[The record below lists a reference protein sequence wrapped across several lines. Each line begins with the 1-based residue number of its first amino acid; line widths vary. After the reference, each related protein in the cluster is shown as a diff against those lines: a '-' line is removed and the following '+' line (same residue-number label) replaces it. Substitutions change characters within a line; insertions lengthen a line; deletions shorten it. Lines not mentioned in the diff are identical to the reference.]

1 MRRDRLAVVIVSLA
15 LLAAAGCGDRDAAPG
30 STSSS
35 SKAEPAKK
43 VVEEKIPPYAYA
55 APVKGHIKEVNIGD
69 FDLVDGIAYVAQSGA
84 GTVVYVASRPIAS
97 PMLVDS
103 ACPLSQ
109 ARALTTL
116 RKASYA
122 EVTLDAKGRSR
133 YFAAGTPSSGSLTD
147 LSPRGWTSALKSDAG
162 RAAGNVVHRHYGR
175 FEFDLPLSHPSVD
188 EMSYGD
194 RQQERKPAATTP
206 RPAEKDVIAAYVA
219 VRDAALKKD
228 MKATLSA
235 MGFDAKQ
242 VAAIRGMDGID
253 ADFAGFTNRF
263 LTPGTPTEPWAR
275 PGMGQVV
282 GEGLRANN
290 TKKYRNGYYFDL
302 CGDRLVLTGIS
313 EQDP

>member
-1 MRRDRLAVVIVSLA
+1 MTRHRQAVVIVSLA
-15 LLAAAGCGDRDAAPG
+15 LLAAGGCGDRDAA
-30 STSSS
+30 SDAS
-35 SKAEPAKK
+35 SKAKAESAKK

-55 APVKGHIKEVNIGD
+55 APVKGRIKEVNIGE
-69 FDLVDGIAYVAQSGA
+69 FDLVDGIASVAQSGA

-109 ARALTTL
+109 ARALATL
-116 RKASYA
+116 RKANYA
-122 EVTLDAKGRSR
+122 EVTLDAKGKSR

-147 LSPRGWTSALKSDAG
+147 LTPRGWTSALKSDAG
-162 RAAGNVVHRHYGR
+162 KAAGNVVHRYGR

-194 RQQERKPAATTP
+194 RQKERKPAATTP
-206 RPAEKDVIAAYVA
+206 KPTEQAVIAAYTA
-219 VRDAALKKD
+219 LRDAVHRKD

-263 LTPGTPTEPWAR
+263 LAPGTPNEPWTRA
-275 PGMGQVV
+275 GEGQVI

-290 TKKYRNGYYFDL
+290 SKKYRNGYYFAL

>member
-1 MRRDRLAVVIVSLA
+1 MRRDRQAVVIVSLA
-15 LLAAAGCGDRDAAPG
+15 LLFAGGCGDRDA
-30 STSSS
+30 TSDAS
-35 SKAEPAKK
+35 SKAKVEGAKK
-43 VVEEKIPPYAYA
+43 VVEEKVPPYAYA
-55 APVKGHIKEVNIGD
+55 APVKGHIKEVNIGE
-69 FDLVDGIAYVAQSGA
+69 FDLVDGVAYVAQGGA

-109 ARALTTL
+109 ARALSTL

-133 YFAAGTPSSGSLTD
+133 YFAAGTPSNGSLTD
-147 LSPRGWTSALKSDAG
+147 LSPRGWTSALKADAG
-162 RAAGNVVHRHYGR
+162 KAAGNVAHRHYGR

-194 RQQERKPAATTP
+194 RQQERKPPATTP
-206 RPAEKDVIAAYVA
+206 KPTEKAVIAAYVA
-219 VRDAALKKD
+219 LRDAVHRKD

-253 ADFAGFTNRF
+253 ADFAGFTHRF
-263 LTPGTPTEPWAR
+263 LAPGTPGEPWTR
-275 PGMGQVV
+275 PGAGQVR
-282 GEGLRANN
+282 GEGTRASSS
-290 TKKYRNGYYFDL
+290 KKYFNDYYFDL

>member
-1 MRRDRLAVVIVSLA
+1 MTRDRLAVVIVSLA
-15 LLAAAGCGDRDAAPG
+15 LLAAAGCGDRDAASDA
-30 STSSS
+30 STKA
-35 SKAEPAKK
+35 KAEGAKK

-55 APVKGHIKEVNIGD
+55 APVKGHIKEVNIGE
-69 FDLVDGIAYVAQSGA
+69 FDLVDGIAYPALSGA
-84 GTVVYVASRPIAS
+84 GTVVYVVSRPIAS
-97 PMLVDS
+97 PMLADS

-109 ARALTTL
+109 ARALATL
-116 RKASYA
+116 RKANYA
-122 EVTLDAKGRSR
+122 EVTIDAKGRSR
-133 YFAAGTPSSGSLTD
+133 YFAAGTPSNGSLTD
-147 LSPRGWTSALKSDAG
+147 MSPRGWTSALKADAG
-162 RAAGNVVHRHYGR
+162 KAAGNVVHRHYGR

-206 RPAEKDVIAAYVA
+206 KPAEKDVIAAYVA

>member
-1 MRRDRLAVVIVSLA
+1 MRRDRQAVVIVSLA
-15 LLAAAGCGDRDAAPG
+15 LLAAAGCGDRDAAPD
-30 STSSS
+30 
-35 SKAEPAKK
+35 AKPQAKGESARK
-43 VVEEKIPPYAYA
+43 VVEEKVPPYAYA
-55 APVKGHIKEVNIGD
+55 APVKGHVKEVNIGE
-69 FDLVDGIAYVAQSGA
+69 FDLVDGIAYPASSGA

-109 ARALTTL
+109 ARALATL
-116 RKASYA
+116 RKANYA
-122 EVTLDAKGRSR
+122 EVTLDAKGKSR

-147 LSPRGWTSALKSDAG
+147 LSPRGWTSALKADAG
-162 RAAGNVVHRHYGR
+162 KAAGNVVHRNYGR
-175 FEFDLPLSHPSVD
+175 FEFDLPLSHPTVD

-206 RPAEKDVIAAYVA
+206 KPTEQAVIAAYTA
-219 VRDAALKKD
+219 LRDAVHRKD

-242 VAAIRGMDGID
+242 VAAIRGMEGID
-253 ADFAGFTNRF
+253 ADFADFTRRF
-263 LTPGTPTEPWAR
+263 LAPGTPVEPWTRA
-275 PGMGQVV
+275 GQGQVI
-282 GEGLRANN
+282 GEGTRANGG
-290 TKKYRNGYYFDL
+290 KQYRNGYYFDL

>member
-15 LLAAAGCGDRDAAPG
+15 MLAAGCGDKDATPDA
-30 STSSS
+30 S
-35 SKAEPAKK
+35 SKAKAEGAKK
-43 VVEEKIPPYAYA
+43 VVEEKVPPYAYA
-55 APVKGHIKEVNIGD
+55 APVKGHIKEVNIGE
-69 FDLVDGIAYVAQSGA
+69 FDLVDGIAYPALSGA

-109 ARALTTL
+109 ARAMATL
-116 RKASYA
+116 RKANYA
-122 EVTLDAKGRSR
+122 EVTVDAKGRSR
-133 YFAAGTPSSGSLTD
+133 YFAAGTPSNGSLTD
-147 LSPRGWTSALKSDAG
+147 LSPRGWTTALKADAG
-162 RAAGNVVHRHYGR
+162 KAVGNAVHRHYGK
-175 FEFDLPLSHPSVD
+175 FEFDLPLAHPTVD

-206 RPAEKDVIAAYVA
+206 KPTEKAVTDAYVA
-219 VRDAALKKD
+219 LRDAVHRKD

-253 ADFAGFTNRF
+253 ADFAGFTQRF
-263 LTPGTPTEPWAR
+263 LAPGTPTEPWTQA
-275 PGMGQVV
+275 GKGQVV
-282 GEGLRANN
+282 GEGTRANN
-290 TKKYRNGYYFDL
+290 AKKYRNGYYFDL

>member
-1 MRRDRLAVVIVSLA
+1 MIRDRQAVVIVSLA
-15 LLAAAGCGDRDAAPG
+15 LLAAGGCGDRDAASDASP
-30 STSSS
+30 
-35 SKAEPAKK
+35 KAKGEGAKK
-43 VVEEKIPPYAYA
+43 VVEEKVPPYAYA

-133 YFAAGTPSSGSLTD
+133 YFAAGTPSNGSLTD
-147 LSPRGWTSALKSDAG
+147 LSPRGWTSALKADAG
-162 RAAGNVVHRHYGR
+162 KAAGNVVHRNYGR
-175 FEFDLPLSHPSVD
+175 FEFDVPLSHPSVD
-188 EMSYGD
+188 ELSYGD
-194 RQQERKPAATTP
+194 RQKERKPAATTP
-206 RPAEKDVIAAYVA
+206 KPTEKAVIDAYVA
-219 VRDAALKKD
+219 LRDAVHRKD

-253 ADFAGFTNRF
+253 GDFAGFTHRF
-263 LTPGTPTEPWAR
+263 LAPGTPSEPWAR
-275 PGMGQVV
+275 AGEGQVI
-282 GEGLRANN
+282 GEGTRANGS
-290 TKKYRNGYYFDL
+290 KKYRNGYYFDL